1 MATGLYSPV
10 TLTRH
15 GTSAINVPNIR
26 SQGFIPSGASSPG
39 FQVADVFQSGP
50 KVFTSASPNLV
61 AQYGDEA
68 IDVITPAGNLRLPSG
83 GVNLG
88 AGTFGFGTEVI
99 STPTQADK
107 GMRLAEKLTS
117 GAYPTSAT
125 ARRLL
130 ETGTNVNPNVLG
142 GIANTG
148 RLGARLL
155 PGANVVLGGASAANR
170 FAQGQPLR
178 GIAALG
184 SMIPGPIGY
193 LGLGAETAMDV
204 GANYF
209 DDLVDFGVSFLGK
222 GRREEDA
229 EPVVKTKVNP
239 LSRRVTRSVLPTEP
253 QSRSQD
259 SNRGGGPGVTIGAGG
274 GQTRTVNPRSRAAMY
289 STPTRRSAPPPFRRF
304 NNGGIVSLLG
314 GF

>member
-1 MATGLYSPV
+1 MVDISFTYGADPFETLGLGGQIFANQPKFAPIAKEVSQMGDIVPIAAGSANPEALAKTGF
-10 TLTRH
+10 
-15 GTSAINVPNIR
+15 GGN
-26 SQGFIPSGASSPG
+26 
-39 FQVADVFQSGP
+39 
-50 KVFTSASPNLV
+50 KVFV
-61 AQYGDEA
+61 GVGDEA
-68 IDVITPAGNLRLPSG
+68 RDIASMYAKEGVLRGSPFGTPTTEPLMGVARKGDINFGRNLFGHLEGVVSPDVANKAFNLPSSG
-83 GVNLG
+83 IVTAVPESFYTRLG
-88 AGTFGFGTEVI
+88 
-99 STPTQADK
+99 
-107 GMRLAEKLTS
+107 RLA
-117 GAYPTSAT
+117 
-125 ARRLL
+125 
-130 ETGTNVNPNVLG
+130 
-142 GIANTG
+142 
-148 RLGARLL
+148 
-155 PGANVVLGGASAANR
+155 PGANIVLGGASAINR

-178 GIAALG
+178 GIAATA

>member
-68 IDVITPAGNLRLPSG
+68 IDVITSAGNLRLPSG

-155 PGANVVLGGASAANR
+155 PGANVILGGASAANR

-178 GIAALG
+178 GIAAMG
-184 SMIPGPIGY
+184 SMIPGPLGY
-193 LGLGAETAMDV
+193 LGLGAETAMDF
-204 GANYF
+204 GASYF
-209 DDLVDFGVSFLGK
+209 DRMMDRLRAES
-222 GRREEDA
+222 EEETKKTD
-229 EPVVKTKVNP
+229 PVVEPKVNP
-239 LSRRVTRSVLPTEP
+239 LSRIVTRSVLPTEP

-259 SNRGGGPGVTIGAGG
+259 TNRGGGPGVTIGAGG
-274 GQTRTVNPRSRAAMY
+274 GQTRTVDPRSRAAMY

-304 NNGGIVSLLG
+304 NNGGIVSLFG